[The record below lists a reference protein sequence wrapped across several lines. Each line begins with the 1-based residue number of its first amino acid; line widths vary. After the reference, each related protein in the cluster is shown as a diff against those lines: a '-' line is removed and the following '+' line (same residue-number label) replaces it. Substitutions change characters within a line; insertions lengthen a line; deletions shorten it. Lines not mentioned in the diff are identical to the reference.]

1 VPIAR
6 RLAATGVACMAL
18 LAAACAGDDDGA
30 EPVAISSCSGLVYEG
45 EGEPD
50 VVVVSNMPRRGGDA
64 PATKHIVDAI
74 EFILRKREHRA
85 GELRVGFQS
94 CDDTVA
100 GRPDAGRCTGNARAY
115 VSTKSV
121 VGVIGPFIS
130 GCAQLQIPIVSRTA
144 AGPLAMISP
153 SNTFVG
159 LTRGPDARML
169 YPDGVRSYA
178 RVVTHDTA
186 QAAAAAHIAR
196 RLGAQR
202 VAILSQ
208 RSVDDEYAAALTPAF
223 RATARS
229 IGIEER
235 TFDWPVQERY
245 AELAAS
251 IAAFDPQA
259 VIWSACPKGTP
270 TRSSGT

>member
-1 VPIAR
+1 MPIAR

-85 GELRVGFQS
+85 GEFRVGFQS

-100 GRPDAGRCTGNARAY
+100 GRPDAGQCTRNARAY

-153 SNTFVG
+153 SNTFV
-159 LTRGPDARML
+159 
-169 YPDGVRSYA
+169 V
-178 RVVTHDTA
+178 
-186 QAAAAAHIAR
+186 
-196 RLGAQR
+196 
-202 VAILSQ
+202 
-208 RSVDDEYAAALTPAF
+208 
-223 RATARS
+223 
-229 IGIEER
+229 
-235 TFDWPVQERY
+235 
-245 AELAAS
+245 
-251 IAAFDPQA
+251 
-259 VIWSACPKGTP
+259 
-270 TRSSGT
+270 